1 MSKEDELRDALN
13 NTANEISQLSK
24 NPRTWLA
31 WITYLLERLEEGATD
46 FNPTYQQSY
55 REMLE
60 ALQDVIRNRLKTGG
74 W

>member
-31 WITYLLERLEEGATD
+31 WITYLLERLEQGATCH
-46 FNPTYQQSY
+46 NPVH
-55 REMLE
+55 
-60 ALQDVIRNRLKTGG
+60 AI
-74 W
+74 